1 MKHFVIRATDKTGAL
16 QIRLDNRDDHVA
28 YLKSHSD
35 QIIAA
40 GPMLSETNE
49 SMTGSVLIM
58 AFNDLAAAQKFCT
71 NDPYQKAGLFDNV
84 DITLWKKVFPA
95 D

>member
-1 MKHFVIRATDKTGAL
+1 MKHFVIRATDKLGAL
-16 QIRLDNRDDHVA
+16 QVRLDNRDDHVA

-40 GPMLSETNE
+40 GPILSETDE
-49 SMTGSVLIM
+49 AMIGSVLIM
-58 AFNDLAAAQKFCT
+58 AFENRGAAQKFCS